1 MKQSM
6 QQKLARKLNA
16 NVDLNRK
23 VLGMKR
29 SWDDVATLLKIDK
42 TTKKK

>member
-1 MKQSM
+1 MKQNM
-6 QQKLARKLNA
+6 QRKLARKFNA

-29 SWDDVATLLKIDK
+29 SWDDVAALLKIEK
-42 TTKKK
+42 TSKKK